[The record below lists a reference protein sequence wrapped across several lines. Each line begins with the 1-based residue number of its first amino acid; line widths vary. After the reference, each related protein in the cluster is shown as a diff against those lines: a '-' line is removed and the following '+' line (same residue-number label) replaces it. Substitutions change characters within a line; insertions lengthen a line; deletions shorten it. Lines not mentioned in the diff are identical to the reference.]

1 MSADEELIREAFG
14 LLNADSYERVMP
26 LIADDFEMVTTAAVA
41 SEPGVYRGHE
51 GVRRWWE
58 SFLEVMDDVRLE
70 ALSFDDQGDG
80 RVIIE
85 FLIHARGQASGIE
98 TAQPAVTIATAADG
112 KMRRLEF
119 FTSLEQAREAAGVDG

>member
-1 MSADEELIREAFG
+1 
-14 LLNADSYERVMP
+14 MP

-70 ALSFDDQGDG
+70 ALSFDDRGDG

-112 KMRRLEF
+112 KMRPARVLHQPRTGPGGGGSSTAQRRDRPDPLSGASKPLE
-119 FTSLEQAREAAGVDG
+119 APG